1 MALDEKNAKEPNEA
15 GAPERAVQAVAA
27 GERGGCGA
35 HATEDDERDV
45 PSVQAAAAERG
56 ERPAAPQPTDRPRVV
71 YVIGGIGSGKS
82 SVSRRLAQLGAPV
95 YDLDAAG
102 HEALRLPDV
111 KRELRD
117 AFGPG
122 VFDEAGEVAR
132 ARLAQAAFATPEG
145 TAELNRVTTAAIVG
159 LLDEWLARQAAAGE
173 RTCVVEV
180 SAYDGPQGRF
190 PAPDETLAVV
200 APLEARVAR
209 AVAKGFDEADVRA
222 RIARQAT
229 DDERRAWADAVIVN
243 DGTPEELNA
252 AVDARWQA
260 RG

>member
-1 MALDEKNAKEPNEA
+1 MVFEV
-15 GAPERAVQAVAA
+15 GRADGQLTA
-27 GERGGCGA
+27 
-35 HATEDDERDV
+35 
-45 PSVQAAAAERG
+45 
-56 ERPAAPQPTDRPRVV
+56 RPRVI

-102 HEALRLPDV
+102 HEALRLPGV
-111 KRELRD
+111 QRELRE
-117 AFGPG
+117 AFGAG

-132 ARLAQAAFATPEG
+132 PRLAQAAFATPEG
-145 TAELNRVTTAAIVG
+145 TAELNRITTAAIVR
-159 LLDEWLARQAAAGE
+159 LLDAWLARQAAAGE
-173 RTCVVEV
+173 RACIVEV

-200 APLEARVAR
+200 APLEERIVR
-209 AVAKGFDEADVRA
+209 AVAKGFDESDVRA

-229 DDERRAWADAVIVN
+229 DEERRAWSDAVIVN
-243 DGTPEELNA
+243 DGTPEELEA
-252 AVDARWQA
+252 AVDAWWQA

>member
-1 MALDEKNAKEPNEA
+1 MALDERNAKELNEA
-15 GAPERAVQAVAA
+15 GALDRAA
-27 GERGGCGA
+27 
-35 HATEDDERDV
+35 
-45 PSVQAAAAERG
+45 QAAAADERS
-56 ERPAAPQPTDRPRVV
+56 AALQPTDRPCVI

-102 HEALRLPDV
+102 HEALRLQDV
-111 KRELRD
+111 KCALRA
-117 AFGPG
+117 AFGTG

-132 ARLAQAAFATPEG
+132 PRLAQAAFATPEG
-145 TAELNRVTTAAIVG
+145 TAELNRVTTAAIVR

-173 RTCVVEV
+173 RACVVEV

-209 AVAKGFDEADVRA
+209 AVAKGFSEVDVRA

-243 DGTPEELNA
+243 DGTPEDLDA
-252 AVDARWQA
+252 AVDVWWRA